1 MMTSEVVEQT
11 QGSDFNLAETENGSS
26 ATEYSNNVNIAF
38 GNDLKKI
45 RRDILEKCRGAEESS
60 PAEPLN
66 EDYDAKIFSNPVQQ
80 GLKSKHREASEVIVQ
95 DWEGIVE
102 SIETEIFTA
111 LLRDLTANEAYPGE
125 RADLPIEDITPDDR
139 GLLKPGA
146 IFYLT
151 IGRSTGPTGQQQRF
165 SRMEFRRLPVWT
177 SADFDR
183 ADERAQRLAH
193 FLGSES

>member
-1 MMTSEVVEQT
+1 MMAYKAVEQT
-11 QGSDFNLAETENGSS
+11 KGSDFNLVETGNGSS
-26 ATEYSNNVNIAF
+26 ATEYSNNVNMDF

-45 RRDILEKCRGAEESS
+45 RRDILEKRRGPEESF

-66 EDYDAKIFSNPVQQ
+66 ENCDAAIFSNPVQ
-80 GLKSKHREASEVIVQ
+80 GLESKHREASEVIVQ

-102 SIETEIFTA
+102 SIKTETFTA
-111 LLRDLTANEAYPGE
+111 LLCDVTADETYPGE
-125 RADLPIEDITPDDR
+125 RADLPIEDIAPDDR
-139 GLLKPGA
+139 GLLKPDA
-146 IFYLT
+146 VFYLT
-151 IGRSTGPTGQQQRF
+151 VGRSTGPTGQRQRF

-183 ADERAQRLAH
+183 ADERAQRLAR

>member
-1 MMTSEVVEQT
+1 MITSEVAEQT
-11 QGSDFNLAETENGSS
+11 QGPRLNIAETENSSS
-26 ATEYSNNVNIAF
+26 ATDYPNNVNTAS
-38 GNDLKKI
+38 GDDATKI
-45 RRDILEKCRGAEESS
+45 RSDILEKRRCPEESL

-66 EDYDAKIFSNPVQQ
+66 EDYNTAIFSDPVRQ
-80 GLKSKHREASEVIVQ
+80 GLKSEYRKASEVIIQ

-102 SIETEIFTA
+102 SIETETFTA

-125 RADLPIEDITPDDR
+125 MADLPIEDIAPDDR

-151 IGRSTGPTGQQQRF
+151 VGRSIYPTGQQQRF

-177 SADFDR
+177 SADFSR
-183 ADERAQRLAH
+183 ADERAQRLAR

>member
-1 MMTSEVVEQT
+1 MASEVVEQT
-11 QGSDFNLAETENGSS
+11 KGPDFNLAETGNGSS
-26 ATEYSNNVNIAF
+26 ATEYSNNVNMAF
-38 GNDLKKI
+38 GNDLIKI
-45 RRDILEKCRGAEESS
+45 RRDILEKRRGSGESS
-60 PAEPLN
+60 SAGPLN
-66 EDYDAKIFSNPVQQ
+66 EDSDAMMFSNPVQ

-111 LLRDLTANEAYPGE
+111 LLLDLTADEAYPGE
-125 RADLPIEDITPDDR
+125 RADLPVEDITPDDR
-139 GLLKPGA
+139 ELLKPGA

-151 IGRSTGPTGQQQRF
+151 VGRSTGPTGQRQRF

-177 SADFDR
+177 SADFNR
-183 ADERAQRLAH
+183 ADERAQRLAR

>member
-11 QGSDFNLAETENGSS
+11 QGSDFNLAEAGNASS

-45 RRDILEKCRGAEESS
+45 RRGILEKRRVPEESS

-66 EDYDAKIFSNPVQQ
+66 EDCDATIFSNPVQ

-102 SIETEIFTA
+102 SIETETFTA
-111 LLRDLTANEAYPGE
+111 LLRDLTADEAYPGE

-139 GLLKPGA
+139 GLLKPSA

-151 IGRSTGPTGQQQRF
+151 VGRSTGPTGQRQRF

-183 ADERAQRLAH
+183 ADERAQRLAR